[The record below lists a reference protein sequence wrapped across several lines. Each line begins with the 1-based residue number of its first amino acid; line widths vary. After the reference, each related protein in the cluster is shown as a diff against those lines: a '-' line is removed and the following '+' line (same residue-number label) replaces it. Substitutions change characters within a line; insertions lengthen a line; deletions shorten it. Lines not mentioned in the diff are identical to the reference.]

1 MIYSLSVL
9 TVFYFIIHK
18 NILKFRKMLF
28 CNCNYC
34 NFVCFFYLLQ
44 PKQAAMRDEVEILK
58 KLHHVIIIFSLLL
71 FSLKPL
77 NSTFNFAM

>member
-1 MIYSLSVL
+1 
-9 TVFYFIIHK
+9 
-18 NILKFRKMLF
+18 MLF

-34 NFVCFFYLLQ
+34 NFVCLLVFFYLLQ

-77 NSTFNFAM
+77 NSTFNLLYLGTVSAPH

>member
-1 MIYSLSVL
+1 MFLNL
-9 TVFYFIIHK
+9 ERCYFVTATIV
-18 NILKFRKMLF
+18 IL
-28 CNCNYC
+28 
-34 NFVCFFYLLQ
+34 FVCFYLLQ

-77 NSTFNFAM
+77 NSTFNVLCRHHFCPSLTLKLND